1 MRCLV
6 LKLAVKVR
14 VCFEIK
20 REISE
25 SSEDEL
31 DENFGKHGENSGDF
45 DGNFSAPDDKTV
57 PGLGADLNDLLEI
70 IKKTLLFPTPPHTPT
85 DRWIGKKHC
94 SPCTNEV
101 GATKA

>member
-1 MRCLV
+1 MRCPF
-6 LKLAVKVR
+6 LKLRVKVR
-14 VCFEIK
+14 CCSEIK

-45 DGNFSAPDDKTV
+45 DGNFGEPDDETV
-57 PGLGADLNDLLEI
+57 PGLGTDLNDLLQI
-70 IKKTLLFPTPPHTPT
+70 IKKLLFPTPPHTPT
-85 DRWIGKKHC
+85 DRWIGEKHC

-101 GATKA
+101 GATKS